1 MGLFLKK
8 NKATLKRKIG
18 DLGEELTKKYF
29 LKQGYKIIKQN
40 YTSRTGEIDLIVQ
53 ENDEIVFVEVKT
65 RTNYNFGYPEEAIN
79 FRKQNKIRMT
89 AQNYLTKEKIL
100 FKDYRFDVIGIEIDQ
115 LTQKAKIKHIKNAF
129 WKLTNSLFINL

>member
-1 MGLFLKK
+1 
-8 NKATLKRKIG
+8 
-18 DLGEELTKKYF
+18 
-29 LKQGYKIIKQN
+29 
-40 YTSRTGEIDLIVQ
+40 VQ